1 MSNANEIL
9 LDLSSSWVRKDIFT
23 SNNRRIAGTLNT
35 DIGLSDY
42 HNVVA
47 FSTKLHLHRLAQKV
61 MSYRSY
67 KRFDEEICK
76 GDISFAPFHVGN
88 IVDDF
93 EDPSWFNQTLLSNI
107 IDSHA
112 PIKRKRTV
120 KKTRPARTLAYV
132 RNGTGNQCYITDT
145 LDVDLNMHGKVIEN
159 HAINRMDRNG
169 VTRHWKRIRRIFI

>member
-1 MSNANEIL
+1 MSNANVIL
-9 LDLSSSWVRKDIFT
+9 LDLSLSWVRKYILT

-47 FSTKLHLHRLAQKV
+47 FSTKLHFHRLSQKV

-67 KRFDEEICK
+67 KLFDEEIYR
-76 GDISFAPFHVGN
+76 GDISFSPFHVGN

-112 PIKRKRTV
+112 PIERKRTV
-120 KKTRPARTLAYV
+120 KKHPAWTLAYV
-132 RNGTGNQCYITDT
+132 RNVTRNQCYITDT
-145 LDVDLNMHGKVIEN
+145 LDVDLNMPGKTIEN
-159 HAINRMDRNG
+159 HVINRMDRNG
-169 VTRHWKRIRRIFI
+169 VTQHWNRIRRIFI